1 VAEPRATRPLR
12 HHGIVA
18 ARAMT
23 LRLDDGLAE
32 DLATV
37 AAVDGRPV
45 SEVVRQAVAD
55 HVRARKADP
64 RFRAALREHIG
75 KARRLL
81 GEDEAA

>member
-1 VAEPRATRPLR
+1 MAS
-12 HHGIVA
+12 H
-18 ARAMT
+18 AMT
-23 LRLDDGLAE
+23 LRLDPDLAT

-45 SEVVRQAVAD
+45 SEVVRRAVSD
-55 HVRARKADP
+55 HVKARRADP

-75 KARRLL
+75 RARRLL